1 MKKLRF
7 KLDICTHKALR
18 LVKSLQMNLRDFWNI
33 PEEWMIYEDDL
44 GVPTLGSHINRF
56 KQKKNNKK

>member
-1 MKKLRF
+1 MYAQSFALSEKFTNEF
-7 KLDICTHKALR
+7 K
-18 LVKSLQMNLRDFWNI
+18 DFWNI